1 MSKSYK
7 IFSSS
12 SPNIESAAMFRVG
25 RSRACVNL
33 RRPERLS
40 RAHEIKSVCTPVLL
54 TRLVCA
60 YGREKKCGVLNVFSF
75 PKYSFERET
84 SYYRATKKKKTSEP
98 MFSGCMVY
106 TDTYFQSPCQTE
118 LSCMSLPVDLSRQSW
133 LRFLVKNAFLLS

>member
-1 MSKSYK
+1 
-7 IFSSS
+7 
-12 SPNIESAAMFRVG
+12 MFREG

-84 SYYRATKKKKTSEP
+84 SYYRATKKKKNIGTNVQRLYGVHGHL
-98 MFSGCMVY
+98 FSI
-106 TDTYFQSPCQTE
+106 T
-118 LSCMSLPVDLSRQSW
+118 LS
-133 LRFLVKNAFLLS
+133 N